1 MSKKKIDY
9 VGSWIFDDNVNSTSD
24 EFFDNVLKQVDFP
37 LEDVEGNI
45 LSDDWDASFRL
56 LELPSSD
63 VLEGCP
69 SSYCGK
75 ICEDISAPDRSL
87 SRNEDKAKVK
97 ASPSCTETNSNRSIS
112 HYQTSNDKDCSLE
125 NSSSGSI
132 ENSLLFSSKF
142 LIPVKRARSK
152 RLRPLTPKT
161 RFNFPFV
168 SSASSASGKYRPLA
182 ASGSFSESCHYKKS
196 FSKRKGKERNLH
208 LLSGA
213 KEMNSASQNP
223 SPARKCM
230 HCEVTK
236 TPQWRE
242 GPMGPKTLC
251 NACGV
256 RYRSGRLFPEYRPAA
271 SPTFVSSLHSNSH
284 RKVIEMRKKADHKPG
299 FAAMNNL
306 RCPPVTMSDGRV
318 PV

>member
-1 MSKKKIDY
+1 MSKKKIDF
-9 VGSWIFDDNVNSTSD
+9 VGSWIFDDNVNGTSD
-24 EFFDNVLKQVDFP
+24 EFFDNVLKQIDFP
-37 LEDVEGNI
+37 LEDVDGNI
-45 LSDDWDASFRL
+45 VSDDWDASFQL

-63 VLEGCP
+63 VLEGFP
-69 SSYCGK
+69 SSYCAK

-97 ASPSCTETNSNRSIS
+97 VSPSCTETNSNRSIS
-112 HYQTSNDKDCSLE
+112 HHQTSNDKDSSLE

-161 RFNFPFV
+161 RFNLPFV
-168 SSASSASGKYRPLA
+168 SSASGASGKFRPLA
-182 ASGSFSESCHYKKS
+182 ASGSFSENRHYKKS
-196 FSKRKGKERNLH
+196 SGKRKGKERNLH

-213 KEMNSASQNP
+213 EEMNSASQNP

-271 SPTFVSSLHSNSH
+271 SPTFISSLHSNSH
-284 RKVIEMRKKADHKPG
+284 RKVIEMRKKANHESG

-306 RCPPVTMSDGRV
+306 RHSQVRMSDGCV

>member
-1 MSKKKIDY
+1 MSKKKIDF
-9 VGSWIFDDNVNSTSD
+9 VGSWIFDDNVNGSSD
-24 EFFDNVLKQVDFP
+24 EFFDNVLKQIDFP

-45 LSDDWDASFRL
+45 LSDDWDASFQL

-63 VLEGCP
+63 VLEGFP

-75 ICEDISAPDRSL
+75 KCEDISAPDRSL

-97 ASPSCTETNSNRSIS
+97 ASPSYTETNSNRSIC
-112 HYQTSNDKDCSLE
+112 HHQTSNDKDSSLE

-132 ENSLLFSSKF
+132 ENSLLFSSKS
-142 LIPVKRARSK
+142 LIPVKRPRSK
-152 RLRPLTPKT
+152 RLRPQTPKT
-161 RFNFPFV
+161 RFNFPFA
-168 SSASSASGKYRPLA
+168 SSASSASGIYHPLA
-182 ASGSFSESCHYKKS
+182 ASRSSSEGRHTKKS
-196 FSKRKGKERNLH
+196 SGKRKGKEKNLH

-213 KEMNSASQNP
+213 EEMNSASQNP
-223 SPARKCM
+223 SATRKCM

-271 SPTFVSSLHSNSH
+271 SPTFISSLHSNSH
-284 RKVIEMRKKADHKPG
+284 RKVIEMRKNGNHESG
-299 FAAMNNL
+299 FASMNNL
-306 RCPPVTMSDGRV
+306 RHPQVRMSDGGV

>member
-1 MSKKKIDY
+1 MSKKKIDF
-9 VGSWIFDDNVNSTSD
+9 VGSWIFDDNGNGTSD
-24 EFFDNVLKQVDFP
+24 EFFDNVLKQIDYP
-37 LEDVEGNI
+37 LEDVDGNI
-45 LSDDWDASFRL
+45 LSDDWDASFQL

-63 VLEGCP
+63 ILEGFPP
-69 SSYCGK
+69 SFCGK

-97 ASPSCTETNSNRSIS
+97 ALPSCTETNSNRSIS
-112 HYQTSNDKDCSLE
+112 RHQTSNDKDSSLE

-142 LIPVKRARSK
+142 LIPVKRARTK
-152 RLRPLTPKT
+152 RLRPLMPKT
-161 RFNFPFV
+161 RFNLPFV
-168 SSASSASGKYRPLA
+168 SSTSGASGKYRPLA
-182 ASGSFSESCHYKKS
+182 ASGSFSESGHNKKS
-196 FSKRKGKERNLH
+196 SGKRKGKERNLH

-213 KEMNSASQNP
+213 EESASQNP
-223 SPARKCM
+223 SATRKCM

-271 SPTFVSSLHSNSH
+271 SPTFISSLHSNSH
-284 RKVIEMRKKADHKPG
+284 RKVIEMRKNANHESR
-299 FAAMNNL
+299 FAAMNSL
-306 RCPPVTMSDGRV
+306 RHPQVRMSDGGV